1 MPDGQ
6 KDLEAVKA
14 TILAEFNAQGFGDE
28 PLSFRK
34 AMELREYAK
43 ARTDLHSENLT
54 MEQAIWKSLYEGV
67 TEELRKAS
75 PEWMTEIES
84 LEKRRD
90 YLSKAQAAMSPKLKA
105 NPHDFGVRVWWGFVI
120 IGVLVGWMRGLTF
133 RYMAVFGFVFW
144 IAGLFFCIFALDSAE
159 VQSKLA
165 IFLSHRL
172 GARRIS
178 LWLYKRALMIR

>member
-1 MPDGQ
+1 LGNPQQGKIVFMPDRQ

-14 TILAEFNAQGFGDE
+14 RILAEFNAQGFGEE

-54 MEQAIWKSLYEGV
+54 MEQAIWKLMYDGV

-90 YLSKAQAAMSPKLKA
+90 DLSKAQAAMPAKLKA
-105 NPHDFGVRVWWGFVI
+105 NPHDFGVRTWWGFVI
-120 IGVLVGWMRGLTF
+120 IGVLVGWIRGVNLRF
-133 RYMAVFGFVFW
+133 MAVFGFVV
-144 IAGLFFCIFALDSAE
+144 LDSGT
-159 VQSKLA
+159 VL
-165 IFLSHRL
+165 LHL
-172 GARRIS
+172 CARQRRGP
-178 LWLYKRALMIR
+178 K